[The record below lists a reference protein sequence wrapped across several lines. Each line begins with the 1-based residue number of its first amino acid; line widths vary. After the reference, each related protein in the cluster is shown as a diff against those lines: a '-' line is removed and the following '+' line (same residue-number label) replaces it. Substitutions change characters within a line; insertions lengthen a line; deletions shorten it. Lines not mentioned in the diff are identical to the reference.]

1 MKKKLILGVVI
12 FVGVCVLIAER
23 VQRPQRIRKQ
33 FIGHLYQQE
42 YDLAAQMLS
51 DPSAT
56 EAADDGRVTLIDHNE
71 NRINV
76 PPEKLPF
83 MASGG
88 MQTQP
93 GEFSMT
99 ALGPNNNGIL
109 ETPALTLYLR
119 LNGNK
124 VRIERWNF

>member
-1 MKKKLILGVVI
+1 MQTHSAL
-12 FVGVCVLIAER
+12 R
-23 VQRPQRIRKQ
+23 T
-33 FIGHLYQQE
+33 
-42 YDLAAQMLS
+42 LS
-51 DPSAT
+51 R
-56 EAADDGRVTLIDHNE
+56 DGQVTLIDHSE

-83 MASGG
+83 MTSGG

-109 ETPALTLYLR
+109 ETPALPLYLR

>member
-1 MKKKLILGVVI
+1 MQTHSAL
-12 FVGVCVLIAER
+12 R
-23 VQRPQRIRKQ
+23 T
-33 FIGHLYQQE
+33 
-42 YDLAAQMLS
+42 LS
-51 DPSAT
+51 R
-56 EAADDGRVTLIDHNE
+56 DGQVTLIDHSE

-109 ETPALTLYLR
+109 ETQL
-119 LNGNK
+119 
-124 VRIERWNF
+124 